1 MTNKENLITTNELVG
16 EVYLDKILDDYDI
29 FYMDC
34 LDEDNKAAY
43 PSKFL
48 LNDLAESSKG
58 KLLVCYQRVH
68 IGDEWK
74 NRIYVMTAKSN
85 ELTEAKL
92 RNYPVFNRSNL
103 TPAAAVTGK
112 EQISDIT
119 AIKLLMMNVPF
130 ATLLNQKGKMARC
143 NLLGELFFYIK
154 GINQGKDKKGG
165 HFKRRE
171 QVVLIRLYFDEQS
184 KTMHIANSLFTQVKL
199 FKEQFGKEFKDEL
212 ADRNLLT
219 GPFYQIDLDDMTIR
233 QCRKMTDDCY
243 LKAPLYKNKKP
254 KAIDGAMKN
263 FALDKNTSFD
273 HSKYGFAYQL
283 LSSFNN
289 YYEGTGYISKFS
301 FKEIN
306 AKTISA
312 EEAA

>member
-16 EVYLDKILDDYDI
+16 DVYLDKILADYDI

-34 LDEDNKAAY
+34 LDEDKKSAY

-68 IGDEWK
+68 VGDEWK
-74 NRIYVMTAKSN
+74 SLIYVMTAKSSG
-85 ELTEAKL
+85 LTEAKL
-92 RNYPVFNRSNL
+92 RNYPVFKRSNL

-112 EQISDIT
+112 EQISNIT

-154 GINQGKDKKGG
+154 GINQGKDKKSR
-165 HFKRRE
+165 HFNRRG
-171 QVVLIRLYFDEQS
+171 QIVLIRLYFDEQS

-212 ADRNLLT
+212 ADHNLLT
-219 GPFYQIDLDDMTIR
+219 GPFLPDQFGRHDDPAVPE
-233 QCRKMTDDCY
+233 DDR
-243 LKAPLYKNKKP
+243 
-254 KAIDGAMKN
+254 
-263 FALDKNTSFD
+263 
-273 HSKYGFAYQL
+273 
-283 LSSFNN
+283 
-289 YYEGTGYISKFS
+289 
-301 FKEIN
+301 
-306 AKTISA
+306 
-312 EEAA
+312 